1 VSRKGD
7 LTQLARGFAESLQ
20 ELLNQTVCEG
30 AHVGAV
36 LHPDGRTAAIGT
48 GLYGVSR
55 AGPVRLRTQGEVP
68 CWLTIACRVYL
79 DREGYLTVEQSVYFL
94 HTGTDPDHLT
104 ELLHYDYERDKEGY
118 PEAHIQVIATS
129 EAWEAVLAASGRP
142 KAGVGKLHLPVG
154 GRRFR
159 PALED
164 LIEALINEQILDGAP
179 GWPRIINEHREDFRR
194 LQLRAAIRR
203 EPEVAALALQALG
216 YTVAPPDQSTP
227 GKIIQFGRSGRSGRR
242 GGDR

>member
-1 VSRKGD
+1 MASRKGELID
-7 LTQLARGFAESLQ
+7 RSRAFAHDLQ
-20 ELLNQTVCEG
+20 ELLNQTVCDG
-30 AHVGAV
+30 AHVGAII
-36 LHPDGRTAAIGT
+36 HPDGRTAAIGT
-48 GLYGVSR
+48 GLYNVGR
-55 AGPVRLRTQGEVP
+55 AAPTKVRTAGSVP

-79 DREGYLTVEQSVYFL
+79 DCDGYLTVEQSVYFL
-94 HTGTDPDHLT
+94 YTGVNPDQLD

-129 EAWEAVLAASGRP
+129 PAWESVLAASGKP

-164 LIEALINEQILDGAP
+164 LLEALIEEGILEGAP
-179 GWPRIINEHREDFRR
+179 GWTRIIGEHRDKFRK

-203 EPEVAALALQALG
+203 DPEVAAVALQGLG
-216 YTVAPPDQSTP
+216 YTVHPPDRSSLAKILP
-227 GKIIQFGRSGRSGRR
+227 FSGKGRR
-242 GGDR
+242 KK